1 MNKPNLLFYSIT
13 SDKCIELIKFM
24 KVRGI
29 DKNFKLVCVDNN
41 TSNIVKR
48 IKVIPTMII
57 PSINKVF
64 TGNDVY
70 LFITTKYAQRP
81 QMPLRKPPPLPQ
93 HNTNQ
98 HKDNNQPQQQE
109 ITTHEIVNKPELV
122 NKPETHAPIVNNNNN
137 NLIGYVEDEMSG
149 LSDKYSYLDI
159 DIQPIHN
166 YGVYN

>member
-98 HKDNNQPQQQE
+98 HQDNNQPQQQE
-109 ITTHEIVNKPELV
+109 ITTHEIVNKPE
-122 NKPETHAPIVNNNNN
+122 TYAPIVNN

>member
-98 HKDNNQPQQQE
+98 HKDNNQPQQQQQE
-109 ITTHEIVNKPELV
+109 ITTHEIVNKPE
-122 NKPETHAPIVNNNNN
+122 TYAPIVNN

>member
-93 HNTNQ
+93 HNTKQ
-98 HKDNNQPQQQE
+98 HQDNNQPQQQE
-109 ITTHEIVNKPELV
+109 ITTHELV
-122 NKPETHAPIVNNNNN
+122 NKPETHTPIVNN

>member
-81 QMPLRKPPPLPQ
+81 QKPLRKPPPLPQ
-93 HNTNQ
+93 HINNQ
-98 HKDNNQPQQQE
+98 HQNNNQPQQQE
-109 ITTHEIVNKPELV
+109 ITTHEIVNKPET
-122 NKPETHAPIVNNNNN
+122 NAPINNNI
-137 NLIGYVEDEMSG
+137 IGYVEDEMSG

>member
-70 LFITTKYAQRP
+70 LFITTKYARP
-81 QMPLRKPPPLPQ
+81 QKPLRKPPPLPQ
-93 HNTNQ
+93 HNTKQ
-98 HKDNNQPQQQE
+98 HQDNNQPQQQE
-109 ITTHEIVNKPELV
+109 ITTHELV
-122 NKPETHAPIVNNNNN
+122 NKPETHAPIVNNNN

>member
-81 QMPLRKPPPLPQ
+81 QKPLRKPPPLPQ

-98 HKDNNQPQQQE
+98 HKDNNQPQQQQE
-109 ITTHEIVNKPELV
+109 ITTHELV
-122 NKPETHAPIVNNNNN
+122 NKPETYAPIVNN

>member
-98 HKDNNQPQQQE
+98 HQDNNQPQQQE
-109 ITTHEIVNKPELV
+109 ITTHEIVNKPE
-122 NKPETHAPIVNNNNN
+122 THAPIVNNNNT
-137 NLIGYVEDEMSG
+137 LIGYVEDEMSG

>member
-98 HKDNNQPQQQE
+98 HQDNNQPQQQE
-109 ITTHEIVNKPELV
+109 ITTHELV
-122 NKPETHAPIVNNNNN
+122 NKPETYAPIVNN

>member
-70 LFITTKYAQRP
+70 LFITTKYARP

-98 HKDNNQPQQQE
+98 HQDNNQPQQQQE
-109 ITTHEIVNKPELV
+109 ITTHEIVNKPE
-122 NKPETHAPIVNNNNN
+122 TYAPIVNN

>member
-98 HKDNNQPQQQE
+98 HQDNNQPQQQE
-109 ITTHEIVNKPELV
+109 ITTHELV
-122 NKPETHAPIVNNNNN
+122 NKPETHAPIVNN

>member
-98 HKDNNQPQQQE
+98 HQDNNQPQQQK
-109 ITTHEIVNKPELV
+109 ITTHELV
-122 NKPETHAPIVNNNNN
+122 NKPETYAPIVNN

>member
-70 LFITTKYAQRP
+70 LFITNKYARP

-93 HNTNQ
+93 HITNQ
-98 HKDNNQPQQQE
+98 HQDNNQPQQQE
-109 ITTHEIVNKPELV
+109 ITTHELV
-122 NKPETHAPIVNNNNN
+122 NKPETHAPIVNNNNSNNIKNNN

>member
-81 QMPLRKPPPLPQ
+81 QKPLRKPPPLPQ
-93 HNTNQ
+93 HNTTQ
-98 HKDNNQPQQQE
+98 HQNNNQPQQQE
-109 ITTHEIVNKPELV
+109 ITTHKLV
-122 NKPETHAPIVNNNNN
+122 NKPETHAPINNNI
-137 NLIGYVEDEMSG
+137 IGYVEDEMSG

>member
-70 LFITTKYAQRP
+70 LFITTKYARP

-98 HKDNNQPQQQE
+98 HKDNNQPQQQQE
-109 ITTHEIVNKPELV
+109 ITTHELV
-122 NKPETHAPIVNNNNN
+122 NKPETYAPIVNN

>member
-98 HKDNNQPQQQE
+98 HQDNNQPQQQE
-109 ITTHEIVNKPELV
+109 ITTHKLV
-122 NKPETHAPIVNNNNN
+122 NKPETHAPIVNNN

>member
-70 LFITTKYAQRP
+70 LFITTKYARP
-81 QMPLRKPPPLPQ
+81 QKPLRKPPPLPQ

-98 HKDNNQPQQQE
+98 YKDNNQPQQQE
-109 ITTHEIVNKPELV
+109 ITTHELV
-122 NKPETHAPIVNNNNN
+122 NKPETHAPIVNNNN

>member
-70 LFITTKYAQRP
+70 LFITNKYVQRP
-81 QMPLRKPPPLPQ
+81 QKPLRKPPPLPQ
-93 HNTNQ
+93 HNTKQ
-98 HKDNNQPQQQE
+98 HQDNNQPQQQQE
-109 ITTHEIVNKPELV
+109 ITTHEIVNKPE
-122 NKPETHAPIVNNNNN
+122 TYAPIVNNNKNNNN

>member
-70 LFITTKYAQRP
+70 LFITNKYVQRP
-81 QMPLRKPPPLPQ
+81 QKPLRKPPPLPQ
-93 HNTNQ
+93 HNTIQ
-98 HKDNNQPQQQE
+98 HKDNNKPQQQE
-109 ITTHEIVNKPELV
+109 ITTHEIVNKPE
-122 NKPETHAPIVNNNNN
+122 TYAPIVNN

>member
-70 LFITTKYAQRP
+70 LFITPKYARP

-98 HKDNNQPQQQE
+98 HKDNNQPQQQQE
-109 ITTHEIVNKPELV
+109 ITTHELV
-122 NKPETHAPIVNNNNN
+122 NKPETYAPIVNN

>member
-93 HNTNQ
+93 HITNQ
-98 HKDNNQPQQQE
+98 HQDNNQPQQQE
-109 ITTHEIVNKPELV
+109 ITTHKLV
-122 NKPETHAPIVNNNNN
+122 NKPETHAPIVNNNSNNNKNNN

>member
-70 LFITTKYAQRP
+70 LFITNKYARP

-98 HKDNNQPQQQE
+98 HQDNNQPQQQE
-109 ITTHEIVNKPELV
+109 ITTHKLV
-122 NKPETHAPIVNNNNN
+122 NKPETHAPIVNN

>member
-93 HNTNQ
+93 HITNQ

-109 ITTHEIVNKPELV
+109 ITTHEIVNKPE
-122 NKPETHAPIVNNNNN
+122 TYAPIVNN

>member
-109 ITTHEIVNKPELV
+109 ITTHEIVNKPE
-122 NKPETHAPIVNNNNN
+122 TYAPIVNN

>member
-70 LFITTKYAQRP
+70 LFITTKYVQRP
-81 QMPLRKPPPLPQ
+81 QKPLRKPPPLPQ

-98 HKDNNQPQQQE
+98 HQDNNQPQQQQE
-109 ITTHEIVNKPELV
+109 ITTHEIVNKPE
-122 NKPETHAPIVNNNNN
+122 TYAPIVNN

>member
-81 QMPLRKPPPLPQ
+81 QKPLRKPPPLPQ

-98 HKDNNQPQQQE
+98 HQDNNKPQQQE
-109 ITTHEIVNKPELV
+109 ITTHELV
-122 NKPETHAPIVNNNNN
+122 NKPETHTPIVNN

>member
-70 LFITTKYAQRP
+70 LFITNKYVQRP
-81 QMPLRKPPPLPQ
+81 QKPLRKPPPLPQ
-93 HNTNQ
+93 HNTKQ
-98 HKDNNQPQQQE
+98 HQDNNQPQQQQE
-109 ITTHEIVNKPELV
+109 ITTHEIVNKPE
-122 NKPETHAPIVNNNNN
+122 TYAPIVNN

>member
-93 HNTNQ
+93 HNTKQ
-98 HKDNNQPQQQE
+98 HQDNNQPQQQE
-109 ITTHEIVNKPELV
+109 ITTHELV
-122 NKPETHAPIVNNNNN
+122 NKPETYAPIVNN

>member
-81 QMPLRKPPPLPQ
+81 QKPLRKPPPLPQ

-109 ITTHEIVNKPELV
+109 ITTHELV
-122 NKPETHAPIVNNNNN
+122 NKPETYAPIVNN

>member
-81 QMPLRKPPPLPQ
+81 QKPLRKPPPLPQ

-109 ITTHEIVNKPELV
+109 ITTHEIVNKL
-122 NKPETHAPIVNNNNN
+122 ETNAPINNNI
-137 NLIGYVEDEMSG
+137 IGYVEDEMSG